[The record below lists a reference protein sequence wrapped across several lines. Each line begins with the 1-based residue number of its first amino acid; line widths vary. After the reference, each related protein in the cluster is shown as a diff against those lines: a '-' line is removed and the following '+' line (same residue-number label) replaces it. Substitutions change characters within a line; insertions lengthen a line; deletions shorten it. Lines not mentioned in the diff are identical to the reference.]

1 MTSFASGR
9 VPLAEQRENVTVPEI
24 STAAVTKKM
33 STFEKIFRT
42 QALKSSQ
49 TKEKSLPRTGET
61 LITESKP
68 QPEKE
73 RLATTTRGQP
83 VASRATKSTVAVA
96 KKRNV
101 GASVKPATALKYGSH
116 TCTSVKRTT
125 RLQQKAPKAVQ
136 KTVSRVHSKE
146 RTVRKKQSIVGKKPS
161 SLSREER
168 IRQAEQAKK
177 QYIIDQRRREKELR
191 EKQRMEA
198 LEKER
203 QYKED
208 RRLSYEDKMKQ
219 KAVLAFEQKQR
230 RIDDAKRRKEA
241 HDAQVRLKIQK
252 KEEEKAFRHDIY
264 KTRIQEKEDVLQY
277 RQRELQK
284 RRQSIMIRAK
294 EVQHNRSIKKQT
306 AEERLIT
313 EVENLEEKKIVD
325 METKKVIHEEEK
337 IVSKDIIQERKRLLE
352 MERRLKSEKKEVHAL
367 LEKDMIDW
375 ENDIRLHEEELEASR
390 RYSVMPIAST
400 GIKKL
405 NRMWKVFHEAC
416 KEEATNPNTM

>member
-1 MTSFASGR
+1 M
-9 VPLAEQRENVTVPEI
+9 N
-24 STAAVTKKM
+24 
-33 STFEKIFRT
+33 
-42 QALKSSQ
+42 
-49 TKEKSLPRTGET
+49 
-61 LITESKP
+61 
-68 QPEKE
+68 
-73 RLATTTRGQP
+73 
-83 VASRATKSTVAVA
+83 
-96 KKRNV
+96 
-101 GASVKPATALKYGSH
+101 
-116 TCTSVKRTT
+116 
-125 RLQQKAPKAVQ
+125 
-136 KTVSRVHSKE
+136 
-146 RTVRKKQSIVGKKPS
+146 
-161 SLSREER
+161 
-168 IRQAEQAKK
+168 
-177 QYIIDQRRREKELR
+177 QRRREKELR

-198 LEKER
+198 YEKER

-284 RRQSIMIRAK
+284 RRQSILIRAK
-294 EVQHNRSIKKQT
+294 EAQHHRSIKKQT
-306 AEERLIT
+306 AEERLLAH
-313 EVENLEEKKIVD
+313 VEHLEEKKVVD
-325 METKKVIHEEEK
+325 METKKVLDEEEK
-337 IVSKDIIQERKRLLE
+337 SISKDIIQERKRLLE
-352 MERRLKSEKKEVHAL
+352 MERRLKSEKKEVHAQ

-375 ENDIRLHEEELEASR
+375 ENDTRLHEEELEAAR